1 MDCSSG
7 GGTGNRHAVNPFAG
21 FVLAKYRIFV
31 GIDKDA
37 QFSQIL
43 DRTVLR
49 MLLSLSQPLN
59 RANPS
64 YSALSFVP

>member
-37 QFSQIL
+37 QFSHIL
-43 DRTVLR
+43 DRMVLR
-49 MLLSLSQPLN
+49 MLLTLSQPLN
-59 RANPS
+59 HASPT
-64 YSALSFVP
+64 PG